1 MIFEK
6 KTGVKEKDP
15 NRIIKIPNPSKR
27 RQT

>member
-6 KTGVKEKDP
+6 KTNAKEKDP

-27 RQT
+27 QQT